1 MTFTTDGSAVTYLY
15 GHPGASRGVW
25 RHELASGKRRVLIEP
40 AEPMDPVVGVKD
52 ELRRQRIHDRGRG
65 IAEYQR
71 ADRADAILAVVYGRC
86 LLSVDGSPGAQLAGI
101 DAAEAA
107 ALSPDGKRVAW
118 VGAGDLFVVEAGRRG
133 AGVSSRVTSDAADG
147 ISNGLPDYVAAEE
160 LDRFEG
166 MWWDSSGDAILFAH
180 VDERAI
186 PAIEIPHPGT
196 NPPRTE
202 VHRYPFAGG
211 PNASIELRVA
221 LLGASRGAGPSWRR
235 VPIDVGDGYL
245 ARVVAHPLGG
255 WLAAT
260 LPRDQ
265 RSLQWSRITADGEA
279 AGLWIERAEPW
290 VNLDALTRP
299 LADGRV
305 LRGTDESGFRQL
317 EIREA
322 DGSSPRRLT
331 AGDWVVTDVAHVDEG
346 RGEVL
351 VVGTADGV
359 RERHLYAIPLDAR
372 QPITR
377 PVRLT
382 NEPGWH
388 AIAVSDDGEAWA
400 DTFSDRSSAPRVVVR
415 ARNGQT
421 KTIIHE
427 PSADAASLG
436 LVIPELLEVP
446 ADDGTQLQVALFRP
460 PDPEATPPPAIVWV
474 YGGPHSQHVGEW
486 WETTMLPIY
495 QALVRAGFAVVVA
508 DNRGTA
514 NRGLAFE
521 AQIAGALGTVEVD
534 DQARVVTFLADR
546 GDLDAGRVG
555 ITGGSYGGYLTI
567 MAMLRRSDLFRA
579 GVALAPV
586 VDWDGY
592 DTAYTERYLGTPAAN
607 PTTYQEASLLPR
619 VSALRGP
626 LLVTHGA
633 IDENVHL
640 RHTQRLG
647 EALAHV
653 GRELDVVVLP
663 GQRHLVSSPRAL
675 LARDRRTVAFLCR
688 SLGVPV
694 PEDLPTGDPDRGQ
707 AAS

>member
-1 MTFTTDGSAVTYLY
+1 M
-15 GHPGASRGVW
+15 
-25 RHELASGKRRVLIEP
+25 
-40 AEPMDPVVGVKD
+40 
-52 ELRRQRIHDRGRG
+52 
-65 IAEYQR
+65 
-71 ADRADAILAVVYGRC
+71 
-86 LLSVDGSPGAQLAGI
+86 
-101 DAAEAA
+101 
-107 ALSPDGKRVAW
+107 
-118 VGAGDLFVVEAGRRG
+118 
-133 AGVSSRVTSDAADG
+133 
-147 ISNGLPDYVAAEE
+147 
-160 LDRFEG
+160 
-166 MWWDSSGDAILFAH
+166 
-180 VDERAI
+180 
-186 PAIEIPHPGT
+186 
-196 NPPRTE
+196 
-202 VHRYPFAGG
+202 
-211 PNASIELRVA
+211 
-221 LLGASRGAGPSWRR
+221 
-235 VPIDVGDGYL
+235 
-245 ARVVAHPLGG
+245 
-255 WLAAT
+255 
-260 LPRDQ
+260 
-265 RSLQWSRITADGEA
+265 
-279 AGLWIERAEPW
+279 
-290 VNLDALTRP
+290 NLDALTRP